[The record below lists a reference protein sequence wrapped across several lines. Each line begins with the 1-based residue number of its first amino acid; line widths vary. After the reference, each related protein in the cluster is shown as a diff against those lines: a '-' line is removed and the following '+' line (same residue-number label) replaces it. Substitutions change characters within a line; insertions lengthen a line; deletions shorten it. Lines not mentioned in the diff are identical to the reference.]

1 MRFADDTVLLSNDTE
16 ELKEILNELL
26 QATQAIDLQR
36 NMLNMKQ
43 VKRENVNVSI
53 GRHDVEVPRED
64 NKTWQI

>member
-26 QATQAIDLQR
+26 QATQSIDLQR